1 MMNSEIINPP
11 LPLPASQGG
20 IIYREHTDRFR
31 EEEKKLVGQLT
42 LTSVIRLF
50 LFFAFAWF
58 LYNAFKF
65 RFTGYELV
73 YSLASFILFLA
84 MVFVAGNVKRKI
96 KFLQQLVR
104 INENEIA
111 VGNGAASFL
120 DNGSTFAPPKGFS
133 VDLNVFG
140 KYSLFHLLNRTG
152 SQSGKQQLGERL
164 ASPFTNVADIENYQ
178 ACVKEL
184 SHNMDF
190 RQTLLAH
197 TLLFKEENT
206 LAQLQT
212 QLPMDNFSQLKNKTW
227 SFMSVFWP
235 LLGLIAIVYSAWVDY
250 YGSVLA
256 VTIIGLLFTA
266 LILKKINLLYYHI
279 SKRSYLYGQYAKC
292 FKLISEQKFE
302 HAYLQKKQNEI
313 RHAADAFQNLS
324 RLTSMFDLRLSLFS
338 IFING
343 LFLFDLL
350 CARAYLN
357 WNRKH
362 QASIKNWFDTLGE
375 IELLNSIATFHYNH
389 PAFIFPEAVNE
400 PLLINATSLGHPL
413 MKETSAVVNDVSIGE
428 KAKLHLI
435 TGSNM
440 SGKST
445 FLRTI
450 GLNLVLAQLGAP
462 VFAKTFVFRPLRL
475 LTSFH
480 HIDSLE
486 ESTSYFYAELKS
498 LKDIIDSLSDA
509 QPALVLLDEVMRGT
523 NSKDKHDGS
532 ALLIKK
538 LLNFSCLSLIAT
550 HDTELG
556 ILANNHPGKIEN
568 FCFESEL
575 TNNELTFDFKMREG
589 VAQSKNATF
598 LMQQMGII

>member
-1 MMNSEIINPP
+1 MNNE
-11 LPLPASQGG
+11 ASDT
-20 IIYREHTDRFR
+20 YRQRAAQFR
-31 EEEKKLVGQLT
+31 EDEKKLAGQLT
-42 LTSVIRLF
+42 LTSVARLF
-50 LFFAFAWF
+50 FFLSFAWF
-58 LYNAFKF
+58 LYNAFRW
-65 RFTGYELV
+65 RFAGYELL
-73 YSLASFILFLA
+73 YSLVAFVLFLVV
-84 MVFVAGNVKRKI
+84 VFVADNIKKKI
-96 KFLQQLVR
+96 KFLQQLIK

-111 VGNGAASFL
+111 VGNGDPSFL
-120 DNGSTFAPPKGFS
+120 DNGSSFAPPKGFS

-140 KYSLFHLLNRTG
+140 KRSLFHLLNRTG
-152 SQSGKQQLGERL
+152 SQSGKQQLSERL
-164 ASPFTNVADIENYQ
+164 SFPFNNVSDIENYQ
-178 ACVKEL
+178 ACVKEMAGNI
-184 SHNMDF
+184 HF

-212 QLPMDNFSQLKNKTW
+212 QIPLDNFSELKNKTW
-227 SFMSVFWP
+227 TFLSVFWP
-235 LLGLIAIVYSAWVDY
+235 LLGLTAIVFSMWENS

-256 VTIIGLLFTA
+256 VTIVGLLFIA

-292 FKLISEQKFE
+292 FKLINEQKFE

-313 RHAADAFQNLS
+313 RHASDAFQKLS
-324 RLTSMFDLRLSLFS
+324 RLTGVFDLRLSLFS
-338 IFING
+338 LFING

-350 CARAYLN
+350 CARAYLK
-357 WNRKH
+357 WNRQH
-362 QASIKNWFDTLGE
+362 QSNIKNWFDTLGE
-375 IELLNSIATFHYNH
+375 IELLNSIASFHYNH
-389 PAFIFPEAVNE
+389 PSFIFPQAVND
-400 PLLINATSLGHPL
+400 PLLVNATALGHPL
-413 MKETSAVVNDVSIGE
+413 MKEETAVVNDVSIGE

-450 GLNLVLAQLGAP
+450 GLNLILAQLGAP
-462 VFAKTFVFRPLRL
+462 VFAKTFVFRPVRL

-498 LKDIIDSLSDA
+498 LKDIIDSLPEP
-509 QPALVLLDEVMRGT
+509 QPAFVLLDEVMRGT

-556 ILANNHPGKIEN
+556 ILANNHPGMIEN
-568 FCFESEL
+568 FCFESGL
-575 TNNELTFDFKMREG
+575 INDELTFDFKMRQG
-589 VAQSKNATF
+589 VAQSKNATY
-598 LMQQMGII
+598 LMQKMGII